1 MSTSQPNQN
10 LRGILLMS
18 AAVLGFA
25 LNDVLGKWL
34 MATYSVSQV
43 LVLRSIAA
51 LLILAP
57 FIHRE
62 GAEHLLR
69 PKRPRLQVARVAA
82 GTIEVACFYW
92 AVSMMP
98 LADTM
103 AFWMAT
109 PIFVAVA
116 SAWILREKLD
126 RTRFAAVLLGFCGV
140 LLTLGAT
147 LDSGWLPT
155 VIAIIG
161 VCVYS
166 AYLLATRALRGTS
179 AITLATY
186 QMAGALLFGLVMAP
200 FTWVPVTWVDGALL
214 MALGVVGV
222 VSHLA
227 VTRSLALAPASV
239 VVVWLDLLR
248 RGADADHAGGRG
260 RDHRRGLLADA
271 AGAEGV
277 WALKRRRAPC
287 GALREVLVQGNR
299 PYASSASLGVASGR
313 GPLSRPLAEASRS
326 TSSITAM
333 SAASPKRM
341 PALSTRV

>member
-1 MSTSQPNQN
+1 MSNPVPNNN
-10 LRGILLMS
+10 LTGILLMS

-43 LVLRSIAA
+43 LVLRSVAA

-57 FIHRE
+57 FIWRE
-62 GAEHLLR
+62 EPAHLLR
-69 PKRPRLQVARVAA
+69 PRRPRLQVARVAA

-116 SAWILREKLD
+116 SAWFLREKLD

-147 LDSGWLPT
+147 IDSGWLPAL
-155 VIAIIG
+155 VAVVG

-179 AITLATY
+179 AIVLATY
-186 QMAGALLFGLVMAP
+186 QMLGALVFGLAMAP
-200 FTWVPVTWVDGALL
+200 FTWVPVSWIDGALL

-227 VTRSLALAPASV
+227 VTRSLALAPAPV
-239 VVVWLDLLR
+239 VVPWQYAMILWGILFGWIFFAEVPTP
-248 RGADADHAGGRG
+248 AM
-260 RDHRRGLLADA
+260 LA
-271 AGAEGV
+271 
-277 WALKRRRAPC
+277 
-287 GALREVLVQGNR
+287 
-299 PYASSASLGVASGR
+299 GVAVIIGAGIWLTRLELR
-313 GPLSRPLAEASRS
+313 G
-326 TSSITAM
+326 
-333 SAASPKRM
+333 
-341 PALSTRV
+341 

>member
-1 MSTSQPNQN
+1 VSNPVPNNN
-10 LRGILLMS
+10 LTGILLMS

-43 LVLRSIAA
+43 LVLRSVAA

-57 FIHRE
+57 FIWRE
-62 GAEHLLR
+62 EPAHLLR
-69 PKRPRLQVARVAA
+69 PRRPRLQVARVAA

-116 SAWILREKLD
+116 SAWFLREKLD

-147 LDSGWLPT
+147 IDSGWLPAL
-155 VIAIIG
+155 VAVVG

-179 AITLATY
+179 AIVLATY
-186 QMAGALLFGLVMAP
+186 QMLGALVFGLAMAP
-200 FTWVPVTWVDGALL
+200 FTWVPVTWIDGALL

-227 VTRSLALAPASV
+227 VTRSLALAPAPV
-239 VVVWLDLLR
+239 VVPWQYAMILWGILFGWIFFAEVPTP
-248 RGADADHAGGRG
+248 AM
-260 RDHRRGLLADA
+260 LA
-271 AGAEGV
+271 
-277 WALKRRRAPC
+277 
-287 GALREVLVQGNR
+287 
-299 PYASSASLGVASGR
+299 GVAVIIGAGIWLTRLELR
-313 GPLSRPLAEASRS
+313 G
-326 TSSITAM
+326 
-333 SAASPKRM
+333 
-341 PALSTRV
+341 

>member
-1 MSTSQPNQN
+1 VSNPVPNNN
-10 LRGILLMS
+10 LTGILLMS

-43 LVLRSIAA
+43 LVLRSVAA

-57 FIHRE
+57 FIWRE
-62 GAEHLLR
+62 EPAHLLR
-69 PKRPRLQVARVAA
+69 PRRPRLQVARVAA

-116 SAWILREKLD
+116 SAWFLREKLD

-147 LDSGWLPT
+147 IDSGWLPAL
-155 VIAIIG
+155 VAVVG

-179 AITLATY
+179 AIVLATY
-186 QMAGALLFGLVMAP
+186 QMLGALVFGLAMAP
-200 FTWVPVTWVDGALL
+200 FTWVPVTWIDGALL

-227 VTRSLALAPASV
+227 VTRSLALAPAPV
-239 VVVWLDLLR
+239 VVPWQYATILWGILFGWIFFAEVPTP
-248 RGADADHAGGRG
+248 AM
-260 RDHRRGLLADA
+260 LA
-271 AGAEGV
+271 
-277 WALKRRRAPC
+277 
-287 GALREVLVQGNR
+287 
-299 PYASSASLGVASGR
+299 GVAVIIGAGIWLTRLELR
-313 GPLSRPLAEASRS
+313 G
-326 TSSITAM
+326 
-333 SAASPKRM
+333 
-341 PALSTRV
+341 